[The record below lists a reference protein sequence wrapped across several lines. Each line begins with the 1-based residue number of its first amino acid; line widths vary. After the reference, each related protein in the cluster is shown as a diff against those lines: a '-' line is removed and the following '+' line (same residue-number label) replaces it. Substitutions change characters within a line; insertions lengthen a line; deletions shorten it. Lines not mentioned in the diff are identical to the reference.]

1 MTQPVERFIEVMVP
15 TAEAPKAIHASV
27 PPLVDVRAKRVGF
40 RIEAFPIEWTEDLLL
55 RNFEIFMKRIA
66 ELLQIQYKP
75 SRIVRFQR
83 DEKNKAREP
92 QVFDEFCRQI
102 DWAILGIAG

>member
-1 MTQPVERFIEVMVP
+1 MTKPAARFIEVMVP
-15 TAEAPKAIHASV
+15 TAEAPKVVRPSV
-27 PPLVDVRAKRVGF
+27 PPLPDVRGKRVGF
-40 RIEAFPIEWTEDLLL
+40 RIESFPIEWTEDLLL

-66 ELLQIQYKP
+66 ELLQIQYQP
-75 SRIVRFQR
+75 SSMLRFR
-83 DEKNKAREP
+83 REPKEKARES